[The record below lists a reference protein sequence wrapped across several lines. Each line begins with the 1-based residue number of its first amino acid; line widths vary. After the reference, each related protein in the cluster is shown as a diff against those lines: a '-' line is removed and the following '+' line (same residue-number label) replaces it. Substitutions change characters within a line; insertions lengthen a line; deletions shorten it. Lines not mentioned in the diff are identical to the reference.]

1 MLEVTEV
8 LIRQETATLTPDR
21 IQHRF
26 APILTL
32 LLPELTLTILVHNLA
47 TALEPK
53 HNLRHHVPTHQAQV
67 MEEEDLQ
74 VAEVASE
81 AADPQEAAED
91 NNINAYAFYK
101 YCIGFFL

>member
-1 MLEVTEV
+1 MLPEAV
-8 LIRQETATLTPDR
+8 TLTPDR
-21 IQHRF
+21 IQHLF
-26 APILTL
+26 VQIQIL
-32 LLPELTLTILVHNLA
+32 LLPELTSTILVHNLA

-91 NNINAYAFYK
+91 NDYNAYAFYK
-101 YCIGFFL
+101 HCIGFFL

>member
-1 MLEVTEV
+1 MLEATEV

-26 APILTL
+26 EQILIL
-32 LLPELTLTILVHNLA
+32 PPPELTSTIPVRNLA
-47 TALEPK
+47 TALERK

-67 MEEEDLQ
+67 MVAEDLQ
-74 VAEVASE
+74 VVEVASE

-91 NNINAYAFYK
+91 NNYNAYAFYK
-101 YCIGFFL
+101 HCIGFFL